1 LHLRF
6 LPAILHFVRAGF
18 RRPVTFIHC
27 VKGPTMPDYAYQCH
41 DCGATFTIHLTLA
54 EHEKSPHPTCQKCG
68 STKVEQLLSEAM
80 VFTSKKS

>member
-1 LHLRF
+1 
-6 LPAILHFVRAGF
+6 
-18 RRPVTFIHC
+18 
-27 VKGPTMPDYAYQCH
+27 MPDYAYQCH